1 MSTLLRP
8 LLETRPDLKA
18 LHRDLE
24 RGLLELLCLDR
35 PWRSP
40 PPASRSTPE
49 ARMRIL
55 LARYSLTLRAESA
68 RILLRQ
74 LRRTTGTTPP

>member
-1 MSTLLRP
+1 MPTLLRP
-8 LLETRPDLKA
+8 LLETRPDLQS

-24 RGLLELLCLDR
+24 RGLLDLLCFDR

-40 PPASRSTPE
+40 PPASRTTPE

-68 RILLRQ
+68 RILLRK
-74 LRRTTGTTPP
+74 LRRPSEASP